1 MINERDIVIG
11 RFYARESF
19 TLSRHLLLTSKIL
32 KVSGMKTRRIY
43 ISTRPNKK
51 DWVLY
56 SEDTENKSPI
66 DE

>member
-1 MINERDIVIG
+1 MLET
-11 RFYARESF
+11 F
-19 TLSRHLLLTSKIL
+19 TLSRHLLLTPKIL